1 MIPIV
6 PALIPQSLEHAK
18 ETISKLNFSREIQL
32 DLVDGVFAPTTSWP
46 YDPVGDPMALKPLLD
61 QFTLEVDLMVSQ
73 PLDAAEAWLR
83 AGADM
88 LVFHVESIPLDDF
101 KWFAEH
107 CRCTV
112 GVAAHGD
119 TTVEAVS
126 EYAAYA
132 DYIQLMGIREI
143 GAQGQPFDNT
153 VLNRITSLHAT
164 FPDLLIAVDGS
175 VNDETIVSLKQ
186 AGATRMIVGSAIVKQ
201 PDPAAA
207 HAQLSA
213 LIN

>member
-1 MIPIV
+1 MIPVV

-18 ETISKLNFSREIQL
+18 EAIAKLNFSREIQL
-32 DLVDGVFAPTTSWP
+32 DLVDGLFAPTTSWP

-61 QFTLEVDLMVSQ
+61 QFTLEVDLMVSR
-73 PLDAAEAWLR
+73 PLEAAEAWIK

-88 LVFHVESIPLDDF
+88 LVFHLESIPLEDF

-112 GVAAHGD
+112 GVAGHGN

-126 EYAAYA
+126 EYAVYA
-132 DYIQLMGIREI
+132 DYIQLMGIAEI
-143 GAQGQPFDNT
+143 GAQGQPFDHT
-153 VLNRITSLHAT
+153 VLERVATLHT
-164 FPDLLIAVDGS
+164 QFPDMVIAVDGS
-175 VNDETIVSLKQ
+175 VNKETIVSLKQ
-186 AGATRMIVGSAIVKQ
+186 AGVTRMVVGSAILAE
-201 PDPAAA
+201 PNPAEA
-207 HAQLSA
+207 HANLSA